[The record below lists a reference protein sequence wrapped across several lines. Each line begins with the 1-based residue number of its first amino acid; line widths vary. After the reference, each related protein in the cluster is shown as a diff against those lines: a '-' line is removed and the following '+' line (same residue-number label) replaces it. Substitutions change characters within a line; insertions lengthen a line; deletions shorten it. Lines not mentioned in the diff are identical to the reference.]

1 MSGQS
6 GESGKSVKGPTRRPA
21 QKIRKQY
28 TNDQYP
34 VIVLKFED
42 GHQIKVSKGDGKSF
56 DAYPGERIKIIAL
69 HDPTHPDRD
78 VLETRRA
85 DDFPD
90 AT

>member
-1 MSGQS
+1 MPAK
-6 GESGKSVKGPTRRPA
+6 SGKPAKSGPSSRPA
-21 QKIRKQY
+21 KKLRKQY

-56 DAYPGERIKIIAL
+56 DAYAGERIKIIAL
-69 HDPTHPDRD
+69 HDPKHPDRD

-85 DDFPD
+85 DDFAD

>member
-1 MSGQS
+1 MP
-6 GESGKSVKGPTRRPA
+6 GPTGPSSRPP
-21 QKIRKQY
+21 QKLRKRY
-28 TNDQYP
+28 TNEQYP

-42 GHQIKVSKGDGKSF
+42 GHQIKVSKGEGKSF
-56 DAYPGERIKIIAL
+56 DAYAGERIKIIAL
-69 HDPTHPDRD
+69 HDPKHPDRD